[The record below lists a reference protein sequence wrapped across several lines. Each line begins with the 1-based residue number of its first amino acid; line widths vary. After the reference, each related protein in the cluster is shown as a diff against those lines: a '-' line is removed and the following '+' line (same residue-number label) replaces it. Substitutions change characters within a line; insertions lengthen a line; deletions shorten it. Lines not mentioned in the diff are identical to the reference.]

1 MSKAFTRESD
11 EPNADETPASR
22 PPLPPGSSNYI
33 TREGAERL
41 RVRLKNL
48 LETKQRLAAK
58 SDDPTTAQTEQRKLE
73 SAIRNLQRLLDSVV
87 VAEVPVDREKIVF
100 GATVAIRHRNG
111 EEATYHIVGVDE
123 ADPESG
129 SISWISPLARALHS
143 RRAGDKVHF
152 KSPAGEDELWILSVR
167 YPGPAV

>member
-1 MSKAFTRESD
+1 M
-11 EPNADETPASR
+11 
-22 PPLPPGSSNYI
+22 

-41 RVRLKNL
+41 RARLKGL
-48 LETKQRLAAK
+48 LETKQGLATK
-58 SDDPTTAQTEQRKLE
+58 SDDATTAQSEQRKLE
-73 SAIRNLQRLLDSVV
+73 SAIRNLQRLVDSVV

-111 EEATYHIVGVDE
+111 EEATYRIVGVDE

-143 RRAGDKVHF
+143 RRAGDKVQF
-152 KSPAGEDELWILSVR
+152 KSPAGEDELWILSVH